1 MRRSE
6 PMLRFAVGVIFSVI
20 IFSLE
25 EFLSGQ
31 LYLFLPEP
39 SMNPAAWRT
48 WSDFRRQKNFRAKTG
63 ICQNS
68 GRPVRLKKAIFF
80 SKTELP

>member
-1 MRRSE
+1 MRRFE

-48 WSDFRRQKNFRAKTG
+48 WSDFRRQKISEQKRESGKTVG
-63 ICQNS
+63 GLS
-68 GRPVRLKKAIFF
+68 D
-80 SKTELP
+80 